1 MISTAEKW
9 VRRFGVMAGL
19 AAILVPVIS
28 YRRADR
34 QPRGRK
40 TPGVAPR
47 LTWPQMAGVTAVYF
61 GGGFLLWRPIPLWLS
76 RRQRLASLLA
86 GSLLYFLGVGLY
98 LWGYTSL
105 GRWFS
110 PSSSR
115 GAELYSDHQL
125 ITTGPHAIVR
135 HPMYLGVLLA
145 AFGALLIFKTWAMIP
160 YALSSLVVIAR
171 AKREEQLLVEEFG
184 EAWTHYCERVPGW
197 LRFRGFRGPNG

>member
-1 MISTAEKW
+1 MSGLEKW
-9 VRRFGVMAGL
+9 VKRVGVLAGL

-40 TPGVAPR
+40 TPGASPR
-47 LTWPQMAGVTAVYF
+47 LTWPQMAGATAGYI
-61 GGGFLLWRPIPLWLS
+61 GGGALLWRPIPLRLS
-76 RRQRLASLLA
+76 RPQRLASLLA
-86 GSLLYFLGVGLY
+86 GALLYFPGVGLY
-98 LWGYTSL
+98 LWGYASL
-105 GRWFS
+105 GRLFA

-115 GAELYSDHQL
+115 GAELYSDHRL
-125 ITTGPHAIVR
+125 VTTGPHRIVR

-171 AKREEQLLVEEFG
+171 AKREDQLLAEEFG
-184 EAWTHYCERVPGW
+184 EEWERYCQRVPGW
-197 LRFRGFRGPNG
+197 LPWRR

>member
-1 MISTAEKW
+1 MMSALEKW
-9 VRRFGVMAGL
+9 VRRVGVLAGL

-28 YRRADR
+28 YHRADR
-34 QPRGRK
+34 RPRGRK
-40 TPGVAPR
+40 TPGAAPR
-47 LTWPQMAGVTAVYF
+47 LTWPQMAGATAVYL
-61 GGGFLLWRPIPLWLS
+61 GGGFLLWREIPLRLS
-76 RRQRLASLLA
+76 KSQRLASLLA
-86 GSLLYFLGVGLY
+86 GSLLYFPGVGLY

-105 GRWFS
+105 GRLFS

-135 HPMYLGVLLA
+135 HPMYLGALLA

-171 AKREEQLLVEEFG
+171 AKREEHLLAEEFG
-184 EAWTHYCERVPGW
+184 EEWERYCERVPGW
-197 LRFRGFRGPNG
+197 RPWRR